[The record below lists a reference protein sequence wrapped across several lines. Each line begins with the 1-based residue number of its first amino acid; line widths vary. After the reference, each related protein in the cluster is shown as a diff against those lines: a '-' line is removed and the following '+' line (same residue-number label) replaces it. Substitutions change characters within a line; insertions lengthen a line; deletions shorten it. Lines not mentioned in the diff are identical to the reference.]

1 MKKLNIF
8 NSKEIKRF
16 KKSLEEEYGYSLNG
30 NYAYLINE
38 KNKLFLINKSLS
50 EIDTKNLIVDRVG
63 LYFAEYKN
71 NQVRLSKEG
80 AQFLINKNKK
90 NQQKIKN
97 IINLDQKEVKKYFS
111 GEDLNKNLNI
121 KNSFIF
127 LKYKDN
133 ILGCAKYK
141 DQTIINFLPKIHR
154 GEVIL

>member
-16 KKSLEEEYGYSLNG
+16 KKSLEEEYGCSLDG

-38 KNKLFLINKSLS
+38 KNKLFLINKNLS
-50 EIDTKNLIVDRVG
+50 EIDTKNLIVDRIG

-80 AQFLINKNKK
+80 AQFLINKN
-90 NQQKIKN
+90 NQQQIKN

-111 GEDLNKNLNI
+111 GEDLNKNLNME
-121 KNSFIF
+121 NSFIF
-127 LKYKDN
+127 LKYE
-133 ILGCAKYK
+133 
-141 DQTIINFLPKIHR
+141 P
-154 GEVIL
+154 